1 MHQQWH
7 FKYHSQRQREAF
19 TNICRYVHSLLLIN
33 FTDTENCTYRLAVH
47 TRHSKQST
55 KLVIAPYSS
64 ASIDHASSFFRN
76 LTKYKIY
83 TYTQRSSFQL
93 QFFNK
98 VKGTSILQPLPI
110 NPHRSCLTWPYNHK
124 TKRLKLF
131 YTITDRSQQALR
143 NITKP
148 RICPHNILA
157 TVTFH
162 HKAATTIRSSQ
173 GLPNITL

>member
-1 MHQQWH
+1 MINK
-7 FKYHSQRQREAF
+7 FY
-19 TNICRYVHSLLLIN
+19 LLCVIFSGSPDL
-33 FTDTENCTYRLAVH
+33 TLKTCLVQA
-47 TRHSKQST
+47 

-64 ASIDHASSFFRN
+64 AMIDNASSFFRN
-76 LTKYKIY
+76 FTKHKIY

-93 QFFNK
+93 QFINK
-98 VKGTSILQPLPI
+98 VRGTSLLQPLPI
-110 NPHRSCLTWPYNHK
+110 NHNTSCLTWPYNHK

-148 RICPHNILA
+148 RICHHNILA

-173 GLPNITL
+173 GLPNITLQLHSSQLPIDLKQICLS